1 MFSRC
6 LQRGGLGGGRS
17 RLAAGSSG
25 GVALPCAAAAELPRD
40 SHRPFPT
47 CRNPPVLNCLSKV
60 QIKVIKTAVNRKLIS
75 DLPALGLLGF
85 TSHRWEQEPRRAG
98 WHGTAG
104 EAGPRPPPGQAA
116 GSGHPPPKQR
126 REGKFGDLMLRVAA
140 FLTADSPKAVPAA
153 LCLQSDGAEHSP
165 SGARGHKICPARG
178 WAQSLAGCHPQRRAA
193 PCAVRCSPKDLPSRL
208 STRRNV
214 LSHVL
219 HCSQR
224 VA

>member
-1 MFSRC
+1 M
-6 LQRGGLGGGRS
+6 
-17 RLAAGSSG
+17 
-25 GVALPCAAAAELPRD
+25 ALPCATAAELPRD

-85 TSHRWEQEPRRAG
+85 TSHRWEQEPLRAG
-98 WHGTAG
+98 WHRTAG
-104 EAGPRPPPGQAA
+104 GRQDPGHLPARRLGE
-116 GSGHPPPKQR
+116 GSHPPKQR
-126 REGKFGDLMLRVAA
+126 CEGKFGDLMLRV
-140 FLTADSPKAVPAA
+140 FLTANSPKAVPAA

-193 PCAVRCSPKDLPSRL
+193 PCAVHCSPKDLPSRL

-219 HCSQR
+219 QCSQR